1 VSAPRGSALL
11 TLARPRLNGRLA
23 PAVGIRPSSDD
34 PAFQAFGCC
43 ALLCL
48 VVPCCACRVP
58 FVPPVDAVGPG
69 GVDIS
74 FYSDSIAVAQV
85 PPPPFCGTY
94 PVRPCTLAL
103 PRCDH
108 ARQQLDVADP
118 LWMFRRRGTPRG
130 CWEVTLQAPMAPPT
144 TLPWAAWAW
153 TRTRP
158 RRAQRQGRRRAPR
171 WCRQAEAP
179 HTTSSPML
187 KCLRPS
193 HSGLYAGHSVVCVV
207 PGTPSPSHPL
217 SPLPL
222 LCRRNFGPL
231 TPPPNNLLSK
241 PNLNG
246 PANRTHARPGARDHS
261 LRLAESQAIRTLCK
275 QLMSL
280 RHGTR

>member
-1 VSAPRGSALL
+1 MSAPRGSALL
-11 TLARPRLNGRLA
+11 TQERPRFNGRLP

-43 ALLCL
+43 ALLCMQGPL
-48 VVPCCACRVP
+48 CSPRGCLGPRWRGHLLLLGQHCRCPGTPPVVPQ
-58 FVPPVDAVGPG
+58 VGPT
-69 GVDIS
+69 
-74 FYSDSIAVAQV
+74 A
-85 PPPPFCGTY
+85 CWTY

-108 ARQQLDVADP
+108 AWQQLDVADA
-118 LWMFRRRGTPRG
+118 LWMVRRRGTPRG

-171 WCRQAEAP
+171 WRRQAEAP

-187 KCLRPS
+187 KCLRPW

-207 PGTPSPSHPL
+207 PGTPPPSHPL
-217 SPLPL
+217 SPLLL

-231 TPPPNNLLSK
+231 TPPPQASRAEL
-241 PNLNG
+241 
-246 PANRTHARPGARDHS
+246 PGS
-261 LRLAESQAIRTLCK
+261 VSQ
-275 QLMSL
+275 
-280 RHGTR
+280 